1 MRKSKWTFRNVRG
14 SLWTQTRN
22 VSVWEELRND
32 SPPPAN
38 LTSCG
43 VGQGAG
49 HNMCTLWAV
58 LVTELSRGPRFPDTF
73 IKHFQSYYPDVCW
86 LLGINE
92 KQKLRFYLGSAQY
105 PLLKVFPSLGAPGW
119 LSRLSVRLRL
129 RSRSHGSWVRAPCR
143 ALGWWLRAW
152 SLLLTLCL
160 PLSLPLPHSC
170 SVSVSKINKH

>member
-14 SLWTQTRN
+14 SLWTPTRN
-22 VSVWEELRND
+22 VRVWEELRNY

-38 LTSCG
+38 LTNCG

-73 IKHFQSYYPDVCW
+73 IRHFQSYYPDVCW
-86 LLGINE
+86 LLDINE

-105 PLLKVFPSLGAPGW
+105 PLLKVFSSLMAAAVKSQVNSRGW
-119 LSRLSVRLRL
+119 LEE
-129 RSRSHGSWVRAPCR
+129 RSPSPPSAVKPPRSSK
-143 ALGWWLRAW
+143 
-152 SLLLTLCL
+152 
-160 PLSLPLPHSC
+160 PLARGQQWPL
-170 SVSVSKINKH
+170 VSFL